1 MTSSA
6 TPPGDVITLDGTF
19 PGTRDELGGK
29 AYSVN
34 KMRAMG
40 LPVPPAFALPTHV
53 CSIYHDNGRL
63 LPDEIW
69 QGVLTHLR
77 RLESETGR
85 RFGVGPSPLLVSVRS
100 GAAQSMPGMMDTVLN
115 LGLNPEL
122 CTVLAE
128 ETGDPQWA
136 NDTWERFCH
145 SYAAIVVGTPGAQP
159 PTDPVEQLRAAIG
172 AVFDSWT
179 NERVKAYRARH
190 NLGTGAGTAVTVQ
203 AMVFGNRDERS
214 GTGVMFSRNP
224 ATGANVL
231 YGEWLAKAQ
240 GEDVV
245 SGEKTPA
252 SLETVG
258 DILPTTYPE
267 LERIADTLER
277 EHRDLV
283 DIEFT
288 VESGRLYILQCRA
301 GKRSPRAAVRVAV
314 DLVREGVISPAE
326 ALTRVSAE
334 QAASLANTSG
344 VRAGHTVLATGTA
357 AGPGVAVGRAVSDL
371 DQALDLAAAGTPVV
385 LVRPSTAPDDVPAM
399 FESVAVVTEL
409 GGSTSH
415 AALVCREIG
424 LPCVVG
430 AGAGTVATLTGLT
443 VTVDGATGSVYEG
456 DALHSDDEADTDEHL
471 SELLSYLP
479 DPVPVDHPLAPLR
492 AERLERA

>member
-1 MTSSA
+1 MTSSSSPA
-6 TPPGDVITLDGTF
+6 EHVITLDGTH
-19 PGTRDELGGK
+19 PSTREVLGGK

-40 LPVPPAFALPTHV
+40 LPVPPAFALPTGV
-53 CSIYHDNGRL
+53 CAVYHDNGRS

-69 QGVLTHLR
+69 QQVLEHLR
-77 RLESETGR
+77 RLEAETGR
-85 RFGVGPSPLLVSVRS
+85 RFGAGPSPLLVSVRS

-115 LGLNPEL
+115 LGLTPEL
-122 CTVLAE
+122 CEALAA
-128 ETGDPQWA
+128 ETGDQRWA
-136 NDTWERFCH
+136 TDTWERFCH
-145 SYAAIVVGTPGAQP
+145 SYADIVAGDPNAAP
-159 PTDPVEQLRAAIG
+159 PSDPFAQLRSAIG

-190 NLGTGAGTAVTVQ
+190 NLGAGAGTAVTVQ

-214 GTGVMFSRNP
+214 GTGVMFSRDP
-224 ATGANVL
+224 ATGENTL

-245 SGEKTPA
+245 SGEKTPNPLA
-252 SLETVG
+252 TVG
-258 DILPTTYPE
+258 DILPDVYPE
-267 LERIADTLER
+267 LERIAEVLER

-288 VESGRLYILQCRA
+288 VESGRLYVLQCRA
-301 GKRSPRAAVRVAV
+301 GKRAPRAAVRIAV
-314 DLVREGVISPAE
+314 DLVREGLITADDAVS
-326 ALTRVSAE
+326 RVSAE
-334 QAASLANTSG
+334 QAASLAKTHA
-344 VRAGHTVLATGTA
+344 VHADRTVLAGGLG
-357 AGPGVAVGRAVSDL
+357 AGPGVAVGQAVSDL

-430 AGAGTVATLTGLT
+430 AGVGTVAKLTGLT
-443 VTVDGATGSVYEG
+443 VTVDGATGTVYEG
-456 DALHSDDEADTDEHL
+456 DALHTPDEGDVDEYL
-471 SELLSYLP
+471 TELLGYLP
-479 DPVPVDHPLAPLR
+479 DTVPVDHPLAQLR
-492 AERLERA
+492 SAHLERA